1 MTQLFLIHSEQ
12 DDTCAAQL
20 QHDLTAQGYTIGQG
34 SDWQQGIKES
44 GAVVVVWSAA
54 AAQAARVTEQIERA
68 QWLHKRLVVV
78 ATDSTALPDAL
89 ARVQIVHSIAP
100 CTDAAAQLLPHLP
113 PATAGDTLLHDLLTN
128 PPDASA
134 PPQPALTRSDAA
146 HIFGVRCEKGHV
158 TYFDKREVCREDG
171 SITRSIVYRDDRQL
185 DALRLRCGTAGCGE
199 WVWVDVDCEGYK

>member
-12 DDTCAAQL
+12 DDVCMAQL
-20 QHDLTAQGYTIGQG
+20 RHDLAAQGYTLWQG

-54 AAQAARVTEQIERA
+54 AAQAARVTEQVERA
-68 QWLHKRLVVV
+68 QWGHKRLVVV
-78 ATDSTALPDAL
+78 ATDGTALPDAL
-89 ARVQIVHSIAP
+89 ATAPTIHSAPP
-100 CTDAAAQLLPHLP
+100 CTDAVAQLLPHLP
-113 PATAGDTLLHDLLTN
+113 PM
-128 PPDASA
+128 ASTPA
-134 PPQPALTRSDAA
+134 QPAASSEAA

-171 SITRSIVYRDDRQL
+171 SITRSIVYRDNRQL
-185 DALRLRCGTAGCGE
+185 DALRLRCGTAGCDE